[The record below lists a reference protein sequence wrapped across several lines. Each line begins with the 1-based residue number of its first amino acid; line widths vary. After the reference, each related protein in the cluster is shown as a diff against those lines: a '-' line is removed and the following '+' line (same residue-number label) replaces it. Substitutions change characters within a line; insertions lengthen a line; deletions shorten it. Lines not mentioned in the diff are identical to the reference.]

1 MGTRDYDVYLRGTGY
16 TGYPNSQN
24 MSVNDPSAKHAWR
37 SSSNSKRH
45 RPAGWIPPTS
55 YSMEE
60 GSWQRPRGSIV
71 EPSGWRQDGYLNVEN
86 PLSMFGK
93 DCSAL
98 GIPQAFPSYLANR
111 ALQNVRLKV
120 KDQSFNAAQAFAE
133 RAQTARLVGGAL
145 TRIAQAAILFKRR
158 RYEAAFARLDF
169 FSERLRKEHLANTV
183 LEFNYGVRPLI
194 QDIYGACEAL
204 DKAGNGVWINTYRS
218 RVQEKYSLTR
228 DRGTSSSTARAT
240 GEVFYG
246 AMARLDVIPGNTAL
260 QTAVSLG
267 LTNPVSLAWELLPF
281 SFVVDW
287 AWPLGDYFSQFDALA
302 GVEVKG
308 YSMSNLTKIRVKYE
322 GRKPAGTNQLVNW
335 DSYYRLTKLNRT
347 ASLSVPFATLPRVKD
362 PFNSKEH
369 VLNGLAL
376 LAGAF
381 R

>member
-1 MGTRDYDVYLRGTGY
+1 
-16 TGYPNSQN
+16 
-24 MSVNDPSAKHAWR
+24 
-37 SSSNSKRH
+37 
-45 RPAGWIPPTS
+45 
-55 YSMEE
+55 
-60 GSWQRPRGSIV
+60 
-71 EPSGWRQDGYLNVEN
+71 
-86 PLSMFGK
+86 
-93 DCSAL
+93 
-98 GIPQAFPSYLANR
+98 
-111 ALQNVRLKV
+111 
-120 KDQSFNAAQAFAE
+120 
-133 RAQTARLVGGAL
+133 
-145 TRIAQAAILFKRR
+145 
-158 RYEAAFARLDF
+158 
-169 FSERLRKEHLANTV
+169 
-183 LEFNYGVRPLI
+183 
-194 QDIYGACEAL
+194 
-204 DKAGNGVWINTYRS
+204 
-218 RVQEKYSLTR
+218 
-228 DRGTSSSTARAT
+228 
-240 GEVFYG
+240 
-246 AMARLDVIPGNTAL
+246 MARLDVIPGNTAL

-322 GRKPAGTNQLVNW
+322 GRKPAGTNQIVNW